1 VTAQCPAPRRRLL
14 VRLWGAAGVV
24 VDPLGGEVLD
34 VGGSVDVHGDLLVDV
49 VVHRDD
55 EA

>member
-24 VDPLGGEVLD
+24 VDALGGEVLD
-34 VGGSVDVHGDLLVDV
+34 GGGSVDVHGDLLLDV
-49 VVHRDD
+49 VLKRD
-55 EA
+55 EWA